1 MKLSMIHKK
10 IQEKN
15 HQNWWT
21 YIDWKIA
28 AKSGKNQSPKTV
40 KISMNPQ
47 KILQKCHQNWWK
59 SDGFTRICTN
69 FVENQVGLLYEKLS
83 WIEERKMA
91 KIINIWR
98 QKLSNV
104 VRFFFHNHLT
114 FSKNVKLVQNFQHW
128 PNMSKLSKIK
138 NRGECPSLSTLSKK
152 IKNCQNYQYLSKFV

>member
-1 MKLSMIHKK
+1 MNNSPIPVKLSMIHKK

-28 AKSGKNQSPKTV
+28 AKLGKNQSPKTV

-69 FVENQVGLLYEKLS
+69 FVENQVGLLYALNCHVT
-83 WIEERKMA
+83 
-91 KIINIWR
+91 KIVIN
-98 QKLSNV
+98 SG
-104 VRFFFHNHLT
+104 
-114 FSKNVKLVQNFQHW
+114 S
-128 PNMSKLSKIK
+128 
-138 NRGECPSLSTLSKK
+138 
-152 IKNCQNYQYLSKFV
+152 CQNCNQCLKCHKAIGLYLS